1 MTGMTTRG
9 GGLALE
15 MWRADGELRA
25 EDVRLQERIWAE
37 LRARGIRP
45 GSVTV
50 DVARG
55 AATLGGTVAS
65 YAEKLAA
72 GNAAARV
79 ARLQRIDNVIAVVPP
94 PANALPD
101 DALLPVVTN
110 VLRWDSR
117 VPPGRIQVDVAEG
130 QVILTGTVE
139 KDAERTAAEAA
150 VSTLVGVRGVCN
162 RITVPARPAGPQ
174 AKAAVRRSLARWL
187 GRDGRRVRVVVR
199 DATIELHG
207 RVASPAER
215 RAAERAV
222 RQVLG
227 DVRLDCQL
235 EIGGWPLGAGG
246 HRPELAA

>member
-1 MTGMTTRG
+1 MKTRG

-15 MWRADGELRA
+15 MWRADGESRTK
-25 EDVRLQERIWAE
+25 DVRLQERIWAE
-37 LRARGIRP
+37 LRVRGVRP
-45 GSVTV
+45 GSVMV
-50 DVARG
+50 EVLGGVAV
-55 AATLGGTVAS
+55 LGGTVSS

-72 GNAAARV
+72 GDAAARV
-79 ARLQRIDNVIAVVPP
+79 PRLQRIDNLIMVVPRAP
-94 PANALPD
+94 NALSD
-101 DALLPVVTN
+101 EALLSVVTS

-117 VPPGRIQVDVAEG
+117 VPAGRVSADVLEG
-130 QVILTGTVE
+130 QVILTGSVD
-139 KDAERTAAEAA
+139 KDADRAAAEAA
-150 VSTLVGVRGVCN
+150 VSTLVGVRGVLN

-199 DATIELHG
+199 DAAIELHG

-235 EIGGWPLGAGG
+235 QIGGWPLGF
-246 HRPELAA
+246 R

>member
-1 MTGMTTRG
+1 MKKRG

-15 MWRADGELRA
+15 MWRADGHLRA
-25 EDVRLQERIWAE
+25 LDVRLQELIWVE
-37 LRARGIRP
+37 LRARGVCP
-45 GSVTV
+45 GALMVE
-50 DVARG
+50 VAGRV
-55 AATLGGTVAS
+55 ATLGGSVTS

-79 ARLQRIDNVIAVVPP
+79 AGLERIDDLIVVVPTP
-94 PANALPD
+94 SNAWSD
-101 DALLPVVTN
+101 EALLPIVTN

-117 VPPGRIQVDVAEG
+117 VPPGRVTADVLDG
-130 QVILTGTVE
+130 HVILTGGVD
-139 KDAERTAAEAA
+139 KDADRAAAEAA
-150 VSTLVGVRGVCN
+150 ISTLIGVRGVLN

-174 AKAAVRRSLARWL
+174 AKAAVLRSLARWL

-199 DATIELHG
+199 DAAIELHG

-235 EIGGWPLGAGG
+235 VIGGWPLGF
-246 HRPELAA
+246 R

>member
-1 MTGMTTRG
+1 MTQRS

-15 MWRADGELRA
+15 MWRADGHVRA
-25 EDVRLQERIWAE
+25 GDVRLQERIWAE
-37 LRARGIRP
+37 LRAVGIRP
-45 GSVTV
+45 GGMSVEV
-50 DVARG
+50 VG
-55 AATLGGTVAS
+55 GVATLGGAVRS
-65 YAEKLAA
+65 YAEKVAA

-79 ARLQRIDNVIAVVPP
+79 PRLQRIDNLIVVVP
-94 PANALPD
+94 ARSNAWSD

-117 VPPGRIQVDVAEG
+117 VPEGRVSADVLDG
-130 QVILTGTVE
+130 HVILTGSV
-139 KDAERTAAEAA
+139 DRDLDRAAAEAA
-150 VSTLVGVRGVCN
+150 VSGLVGVRGVLN

-199 DATIELHG
+199 DAAIELHG

-215 RAAERAV
+215 GAAERAV

-235 EIGGWPLGAGG
+235 VIGGWPLGF
-246 HRPELAA
+246 R